1 MTGASSLLK
10 QGATAGLS
18 SSARNNPRQNT
29 ARQANSAQ
37 ILGILFCSLAVVMAS
52 GCADLDILPTWV
64 PFQGPVSDV
73 LPGVKTPAERIAEL
87 KKLGEASASASADE
101 KARISQQLA
110 ESIKTEKDPLI
121 RIEIIRALG
130 HYPGTAADAILKAA
144 LNDADMHVRVAACE
158 AWGKRNNAE
167 AVKTLSEALRGDV
180 DADVRLAAA
189 KALGETKNAE
199 AVKPLGEALADSD
212 PAMQYRAVLSLERV
226 TGKSLD
232 GSVDRWQQYVKG
244 EQPDPPPSLA
254 ERVKRLF

>member
-1 MTGASSLLK
+1 MTGASGQRILILLC
-10 QGATAGLS
+10 GLTAVL
-18 SSARNNPRQNT
+18 
-29 ARQANSAQ
+29 
-37 ILGILFCSLAVVMAS
+37 AS
-52 GCADLDILPTWV
+52 GCADLDILPSWV

-73 LPGVKTPAERIAEL
+73 LPGVKTPAERITEL
-87 KKLGEASASASADE
+87 RALGAASASASADE

-130 HYPGTAADAILKAA
+130 HYPGPAADAILKAA
-144 LNDADMHVRVAACE
+144 LGDSDMHVRVAACD

-167 AVKTLSEALRGDV
+167 AVKLLAEALRGDV

-199 AVKPLGEALADSD
+199 AVKPLGEALADTD
-212 PAMQYRAVLSLERV
+212 PAMQYRAVQSLERV
-226 TGKSLD
+226 TGKSFE

-244 EQPDPPPSLA
+244 EKPDPPPSLA
-254 ERVKRLF
+254 ERFKRLF